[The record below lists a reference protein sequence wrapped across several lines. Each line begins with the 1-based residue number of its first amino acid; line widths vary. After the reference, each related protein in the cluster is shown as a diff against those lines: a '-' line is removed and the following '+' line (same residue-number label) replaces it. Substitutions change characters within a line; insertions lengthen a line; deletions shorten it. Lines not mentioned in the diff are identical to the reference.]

1 MQLQNCKF
9 RGEKMVNMTDKI
21 LTGISSLDKI
31 LGGGLNRGDTVL
43 VAGQPGAGKTT
54 LGLQFLYS
62 GAMKYGENGVYIT
75 FVESVN
81 KLKRDALKFGWDF
94 EKLIKGKKIRFLDL
108 IQTIGEKGVDANF
121 SVMMNEIESV
131 GAKRV
136 VIDSLSA
143 MTAYIETI
151 ADARTFI
158 GMLNKFLEKAS
169 CTSLLLVE
177 MCWGKREI
185 GSGFEEFLADGL
197 IVLESTVDHFRVRRM
212 LFVPKMRGA
221 DHDLSCYD
229 FFISVG
235 GIAVSPIPTTK
246 K

>member
-1 MQLQNCKF
+1 
-9 RGEKMVNMTDKI
+9 MVNKTEKV

-31 LGGGLNRGDTVL
+31 LGGGLNRGDTIL

-54 LGLQFLYS
+54 LGFQFLYN
-62 GAMKYGENGVYIT
+62 GATKYGENGIYVT

-81 KLKRDALKFGWDF
+81 KLKRDALKLGWDF
-94 EKLIKGKKIRFLDL
+94 EKLIKEKKFGFLDL
-108 IQTIGEKGVDANF
+108 IQTTREKGVEANF
-121 SVMMNEIESV
+121 SIMMPEIEYL

-143 MTAYIETI
+143 MTTYIESK
-151 ADARTFI
+151 ADARTFLL
-158 GMLNKFLEKAS
+158 MLNKFLEKAG
-169 CTSLLLVE
+169 CTSILLVE
-177 MCWGKREI
+177 MPWGKSEI

-197 IVLESTVDHFRVRRM
+197 IVLESKIDRFRVRRM

-221 DHDLSCYD
+221 NHDLSCYD

-235 GIAVSPIPTTK
+235 GIAVSPIPTARK
-246 K
+246 

>member
-1 MQLQNCKF
+1 
-9 RGEKMVNMTDKI
+9 MVNMVDKV

-31 LGGGLNRGDTVL
+31 LGGGFNRGDTIL

-54 LGLQFLYS
+54 LGFQFLYN
-62 GAMKYGENGVYIT
+62 GATKYGENGVYVS
-75 FVESVN
+75 FVESAN
-81 KLKRDALKFGWDF
+81 KLKRDALRFGWDF
-94 EKLIKGKKIRFLDL
+94 EKLIKEKKVRFLDL
-108 IQTIGEKGVDANF
+108 IQAMGEKGVEANF
-121 SVMMNEIESV
+121 SVMMSEIASV

-143 MTAYIETI
+143 MTTYIETK

-158 GMLNKFLEKAS
+158 GVLNRFLEKAG
-169 CTSLLLVE
+169 CTSILLVE
-177 MCWGKREI
+177 MPWGKSDI

-197 IVLESTVDHFRVRRM
+197 IVLESTIDRFRVRRM

-229 FFISVG
+229 FFISTD
-235 GIAVSPIPTTK
+235 GIAVSPIPTARK
-246 K
+246 

>member
-1 MQLQNCKF
+1 
-9 RGEKMVNMTDKI
+9 MVNMTDKV

-31 LGGGLNRGDTVL
+31 LGGGFNRGDTIL

-54 LGLQFLYS
+54 LGFQFLYS
-62 GAMKYGENGVYIT
+62 GATKYGENGIYVS

-81 KLKRDALKFGWDF
+81 KLKRDALRLGWDF
-94 EKLIKGKKIRFLDL
+94 EKLMKEKKVSFLDL
-108 IQTIGEKGVDANF
+108 MNVKGEKGVDANF
-121 SVMMNEIESV
+121 AVMMSDIELT

-143 MTAYIETI
+143 MTMYIETK
-151 ADARTFI
+151 ADARAFV
-158 GMLNKFLEKAS
+158 GMLNMFLEKAG

-177 MCWGKREI
+177 VPWGKIDI

-197 IVLESTVDHFRVRRM
+197 IVLESSLNGPRVRRK

-229 FFISVG
+229 FFISTD
-235 GIAVSPIPTTK
+235 GIDVSPIPVSRTEK
-246 K
+246 CKP

>member
-1 MQLQNCKF
+1 MVVL
-9 RGEKMVNMTDKI
+9 EKMVKVTDKV

-31 LGGGLNRGDTVL
+31 LGGGFNRGDTIL

-54 LGLQFLYS
+54 LGFQFLYN
-62 GAMKYGENGVYIT
+62 GATKYGENGVYVT

-94 EKLIKGKKIRFLDL
+94 EKLKKEKKVSFIDLIHATKERGVEANLDL
-108 IQTIGEKGVDANF
+108 
-121 SVMMNEIESV
+121 MMAEIEYT

-136 VIDSLSA
+136 LIDSLTA
-143 MTAYIETI
+143 MTAYIETK

-158 GMLNKFLEKAS
+158 LLLNRFLEKAE

-177 MCWGKREI
+177 TPWGRSEI

-197 IVLESTVDHFRVRRM
+197 IVLESKIDRFRVRRM
-212 LFVPKMRGA
+212 LFIPKMRGV
-221 DHDLSCYD
+221 DHDMSCYD
-229 FFISVG
+229 FFITAD
-235 GIAVSPIPTTK
+235 GIAVSPIPTRK
-246 K
+246 